1 MHRVMND
8 HGLEPLVHFPT
19 LEKNTLVSIF
29 TSLPG
34 QFQEIHSPDK
44 LIDHDVVSCTLK
56 KVYIPSKKR
65 NLGERFIYIRKE
77 ISIYLG

>member
-19 LEKNTLVSIF
+19 LEKNTLDSIF

-56 KVYIPSKKR
+56 KVYKKKTETSEKGVFISKR
-65 NLGERFIYIRKE
+65 RFQFI
-77 ISIYLG
+77 